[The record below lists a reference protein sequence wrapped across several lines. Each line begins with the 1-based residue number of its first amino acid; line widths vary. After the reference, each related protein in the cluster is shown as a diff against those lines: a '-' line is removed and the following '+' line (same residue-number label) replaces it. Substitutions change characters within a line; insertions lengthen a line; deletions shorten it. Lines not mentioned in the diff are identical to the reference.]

1 MALRNRIIFQRQL
14 DDLLY
19 SAAVPFDKRDILKK
33 EVKHDGVDYFTGNLV
48 FEEGDEDIIPLD
60 WAWKIK

>member
-1 MALRNRIIFQRQL
+1 
-14 DDLLY
+14 LLY

-60 WAWKIK
+60 WARKIK